1 MGWDPARVRLRQD
14 GEGVGFPMLPLV
26 GREEIQE
33 KLLLGLEAAHRHEG
47 RTLIL
52 TGERG
57 TGKSSL
63 CRLLGARAREE
74 GFRVTAGRAF
84 LAESGV
90 PYSLCNDAFLPLLR
104 EEKPETLEVL
114 TRGGSG
120 ALSYLF
126 PGLRLSTAPMA
137 WTEEETSGEFR
148 ARILWT
154 LAELL
159 RGLSR
164 RTPLCMILEDLQ
176 WADAS
181 SLEAIHF
188 LARQLEGSPALL
200 VLTRDEIVPEGGEEV
215 AELERSLVDLGRAQ
229 TLALHPLTREDTGR
243 LLKKMFGVGEETAGE
258 FIEHL
263 HRWTHGNPFFLEE
276 TLKSLVESGR
286 LHRKAEAWLGW
297 EVDQMELPGSIRE
310 VIGTRLRQ
318 IPTQARALA
327 ELVAILGNRAP
338 FSLLRILGPLPE
350 PELLENLELLV
361 HRDILTEELADGGVV
376 YDFRQQ
382 LMRETILK
390 ELGLA
395 RTQILHRRIAES
407 LEDLLDTGDD
417 RFTPLLAYHHMGA
430 GGPGSPA
437 TVRRLAK
444 AGRDA
449 LARFGNPEA
458 ARYLE
463 AALIHLDRN
472 PSWEDADL
480 GLEGGRLGLLMDLA
494 RARTDLGRYDPALEC
509 WERACR
515 QAQDEG
521 RVNEATECRL
531 QAALI
536 HNSRG
541 DPALALA
548 ELAGILALPSR
559 TLAPAYKARAR
570 LHQAMILVELG
581 RTEGAREELE
591 GLLTLEEG
599 HTAPG
604 VAGQAHRALANLYI
618 WTGRPD
624 RVRSHAERAM
634 ELARRSGDR
643 SVEFWSFW
651 SLAALEGLLG
661 NVATMKD
668 LVLEVD
674 RVAREAG
681 SPLLRLRSLELE
693 IELSAAVGDWDCGIV
708 KGEQAIAMAR
718 TFSEKTA
725 LPRVLVWTALIYLG
739 RGSLELARPLIQEAW
754 EASGAGG
761 GRQYAVHGAIPAY
774 IGKGYLALAEGD
786 FDEAI
791 RIGRAG
797 LAIAERVGYEIWTLH
812 RLLPLLAEAYLW
824 KGDLS
829 GAKEVGARL
838 REKSAPIGHR
848 LGLAL
853 AQSCEALVTWLE
865 GDPIRGSDLMAEA
878 ARALEAIPM
887 TGEAARLRR
896 LRAGRLAELGDRPG
910 ALEELNRV
918 HEVFLALGA
927 KTELEKTR
935 AAFREL
941 GARPPRKARSGG
953 GELSGRELEI
963 ARLVEERKSNKA
975 IARSLGISPRT
986 VSTHL
991 SNVYQKLGIGS
1002 RGELVDYLRSEG
1014 LTADSDRVVDR

>member
-1 MGWDPARVRLRQD
+1 
-14 GEGVGFPMLPLV
+14 MLPLV

-33 KLLLGLEAAHRHEG
+33 KLFLALESARGQEG
-47 RTLIL
+47 HTVIL

-57 TGKSSL
+57 AGKSSL
-63 CRLLGARAREE
+63 CGLLEARARER
-74 GFRVTAGRAF
+74 GFRVAAGRAF

-90 PYSLCNDAFLPLLR
+90 PYSLCNEALLPLLR
-104 EEKPETLEVL
+104 AQEPETIDVL
-114 TRGGSG
+114 TRGGSA
-120 ALSYLF
+120 ALSHLF
-126 PGLRLSTAPMA
+126 PGLPGSVEPAAL
-137 WTEEETSGEFR
+137 TEEESAGQLR
-148 ARILWT
+148 NRMLWT

-164 RTPLCMILEDLQ
+164 RAPLCVVFEDLQ
-176 WADAS
+176 WADSS

-188 LARQLEGSPALL
+188 LARHLAGSSTLL
-200 VLTRDEIVPEGGEEV
+200 MLTRDEPLPEREGTL
-215 AELERSLVDLGRAQ
+215 AELERSLSSLGLAE
-229 TLALHPLTREDTGR
+229 TLSLPPLTREDTGL
-243 LLKKMFGVGEETAGE
+243 LLKKAFGVGRETAGE
-258 FIEHL
+258 FADHL
-263 HRWTHGNPFFLEE
+263 HRWTQGNPFFLQE
-276 TLKSLVESGR
+276 TLKGLVESGQ
-286 LHRKAEAWLGW
+286 LHRKGDAWLGW
-297 EVDQMELPGSIRE
+297 DVGEMELPGSIRD
-310 VIGTRLRQ
+310 VIGAQMREL
-318 IPTQARALA
+318 PPQAQALA
-327 ELVAILGNRAP
+327 EMVAILGNRAP
-338 FSLLRILGPLPE
+338 FSLLRVLAPLPE

-361 HRDILTEELADGGVV
+361 KRDVLTEELAEEGVV
-376 YDFRQQ
+376 YHFRQQ

-407 LEDLLDTGDD
+407 LEDLLGTGGDHYNA
-417 RFTPLLAYHHMGA
+417 LLAYHHMQA
-430 GGPGSPA
+430 GGPGTPA
-437 TVRRLAK
+437 TVRRLAT
-444 AGRDA
+444 AGREA

-458 ARYLE
+458 AQYLE
-463 AALIHLDRN
+463 AALGHLDRN
-472 PSWEDADL
+472 PSWEHADL
-480 GLEGGRLGLLMDLA
+480 ELDGGRLGILMDLA
-494 RARTDLGRYDPALEC
+494 RARTELGRYDAALEC
-509 WERACR
+509 WERAYR
-515 QAQDEG
+515 RALDEG
-521 RVNEATECRL
+521 APSQAAECRL

-541 DPALALA
+541 EPALALS
-548 ELAGILALPSR
+548 ELAEILATPAQDLPPASR
-559 TLAPAYKARAR
+559 ARAR
-570 LHQAMILVELG
+570 LHRAMILVELG
-581 RTEGAREELE
+581 QAEEGREELE
-591 GLLTLEEG
+591 SLLTLEG
-599 HTAPG
+599 NLSAPG

-618 WTGRPD
+618 WTGQPD

-634 ELARRSGDR
+634 QLARRSGNR
-643 SVEFWSFW
+643 FVEFWAFW

-668 LVLEVD
+668 LVLDVD
-674 RVAREAG
+674 RLAREAG

-693 IELSAAVGDWDCGIV
+693 IELSAALGDWDSGIV

-725 LPRVLVWTALIYLG
+725 LPRVLVWTALIYLAKG
-739 RGSLELARPLIQEAW
+739 NRELAGPLIQEAW

-761 GRQYAVHGAIPAY
+761 GRRYAVHGAVPAY
-774 IGKGYLALAEGD
+774 IGRGYLALADGD

-791 RIGRAG
+791 RIGREG
-797 LAIAERVGYEIWTLH
+797 LEIAEGVGYEIWTLH

-824 KGDLS
+824 KGDLT

-865 GDPIRGSDLMAEA
+865 GDPNRGSDLMEEA

-896 LRAGRLAELGDRPG
+896 LRAGRLAELGDRSG
-910 ALEELNRV
+910 ALEELNSV
-918 HEVFLALGA
+918 HEVFLVLGA

-935 AAFREL
+935 AMFREL
-941 GARPPRKARSGG
+941 GARPPRRAKPGG
-953 GELSGRELEI
+953 GDLSSRELEI

-975 IARSLGISPRT
+975 IARCLGISPRT

-991 SNVYQKLGIGS
+991 SNIYQKLGIGS

-1014 LTADSDRVVDR
+1014 LTGE